1 MTNEQ
6 VDPNNNSDEQASIR
20 KDFNACFRHQ
30 HKMSMQ
36 TKHDMIDVTS
46 RVFAMLEEM
55 IANGQLD
62 LKSFEER
69 RLRIQQKEEQRV
81 QNSAIVYVDN
91 TIDKYKLEDSPKI
104 DCESR
109 LDLCKARCCKLA
121 FALSFQDLDEGV
133 LKWNYSQP
141 YQISQKEDGY
151 CIHHGG
157 DGKGC
162 LVYENR
168 PAVCRNYDCWNDKR
182 IWVDYE
188 KRIVAPEKE
197 LEKLKLPSER

>member
-1 MTNEQ
+1 
-6 VDPNNNSDEQASIR
+6 
-20 KDFNACFRHQ
+20 
-30 HKMSMQ
+30 MQ

-46 RVFAMLEEM
+46 RLFAMFEEL

-69 RLRIQQKEEQRV
+69 RLRIQQKEEQRL
-81 QNSAIVYVDN
+81 QNGAIVYVDN
-91 TIDKYKLEDSPKI
+91 KVDKYKLEDLPKI

-109 LDLCKARCCKLA
+109 LDMCKARCCKLV

-141 YQISQKEDGY
+141 YQISQKGEGY

-157 DGKGC
+157 DSKGC
-162 LVYENR
+162 LEYENR
-168 PAVCRNYDCWNDKR
+168 PAFCRNYDCRNDKR
-182 IWVDYE
+182 IWIDYE
-188 KRIVAPEKE
+188 KRIVSPETE
-197 LEKLKLPSER
+197 LEKVKLPSKNNK